1 MAGFAGQK
9 VSSKFPLWV
18 TPLTTKFLVTILI
31 PGLHFCF
38 VFFYT
43 GTLKIFIP
51 DYATIASWPN
61 PGTLTNSPSFM
72 GNTFDHKISDFFVGS
87 KIGPG
92 T

>member
-1 MAGFAGQK
+1 MGNTFDHK
-9 VSSKFPLWV
+9 
-18 TPLTTKFLVTILI
+18 I
-31 PGLHFCF
+31 PGNHTYTRVAFLFC
-38 VFFYT
+38 FFYT

-51 DYATIASWPN
+51 DFATIASWPN